1 MAEGSP
7 LAVYRRLVDDVWNR
21 GDDDAITAI
30 FHPDFVGYDP
40 APPRLIDGPAG
51 MRRFVAEM
59 RAAFPDWTVHTD
71 DIVTNGDRLVSRW
84 TVRATHRGAFAGLAA
99 TGRRVEIH
107 GMSIHRIVDG
117 QIRENWHAVDRLG
130 LLLQLGAEVR

>member
-1 MAEGSP
+1 MADES
-7 LAVYRRLVDDVWNR
+7 LVAVYRRPVDDVWNR
-21 GDDDAITAI
+21 GDEEAIADI
-30 FHPDFVGYDP
+30 FHPEFVGYDP

-59 RAAFPDWTVHTD
+59 RAAFPDWTVQTED
-71 DIVTNGDRLVSRW
+71 VVTEGDRVVSRW
-84 TVRATHRGAFAGLAA
+84 TARATHRGAFAGLAP
-99 TGRRVEIH
+99 TGRKVEIH
-107 GMSIHRIVDG
+107 GMSIHRIVEG